1 MGCAPPYQAVWHP
14 VATEQFPVMPAI
26 NMCQFDNYWS
36 QTSSFEAI
44 RNYINMDFDGV
55 KQTIENLLIG
65 NFWQGK

>member
-1 MGCAPPYQAVWHP
+1 MR
-14 VATEQFPVMPAI
+14 AI

>member
-1 MGCAPPYQAVWHP
+1 MR
-14 VATEQFPVMPAI
+14 AI
-26 NMCQFDNYWS
+26 NMRQFDNYWS